1 MVIIIVIHTPED
13 LHSRLRLWFS
23 FTASQSPTLRPS
35 PARDKIITTIIT
47 ILIGGIMID
56 IKYII
61 TLIII
66 TIVIPT
72 IVLTTIILII
82 LIR

>member
-1 MVIIIVIHTPED
+1 MAIIIVIHTPED

-35 PARDKIITTIIT
+35 PARDKYITIISV
-47 ILIGGIMID
+47 IMID

-61 TLIII
+61 TLVII
-66 TIVIPT
+66 TIVILT
-72 IVLTTIILII
+72 IVLTIIILII
-82 LIR
+82 LIRSTSC